1 MSHLGVE
8 EQAILMRIDLLHF
21 SRNLRRSPASATATI
36 LTLSLRGILSASVN
50 RFVLRPSFAK
60 GAVT

>member
-1 MSHLGVE
+1 LGVE
-8 EQAILMRIDLLHF
+8 EQEILRLIDLLHL
-21 SRNLRRSPASATATI
+21 SRTICRSPASATATI

-50 RFVLRPSFAK
+50 TFALRPSFDK